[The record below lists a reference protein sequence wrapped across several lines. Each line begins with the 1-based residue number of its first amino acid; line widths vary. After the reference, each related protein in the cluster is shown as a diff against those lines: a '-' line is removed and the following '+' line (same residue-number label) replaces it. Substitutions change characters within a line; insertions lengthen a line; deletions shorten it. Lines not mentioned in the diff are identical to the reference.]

1 MVKMQ
6 VSPERAHQLVQDSA
20 AVLLLDIPAGTR
32 VGLDQMVSAHQP
44 PQPKCIRQSHPHL
57 RGVSLNSESA
67 SNLGIRGRMHSPF
80 AAVSNHCG
88 SAPCHAQFQCYVSH
102 ALYAIRGYYCRQTV
116 VLMASCGGVQSYVVT
131 GSFRGWKMVP
141 GGPHYLTYN
150 AASRSGDFA
159 PAVAVLCHLAG
170 RQVLVRRWAP
180 ALELLLPLDDEEE
193 VPFPTHDNGL
203 TTEHYPAER

>member
-1 MVKMQ
+1 MFHF
-6 VSPERAHQLVQDSA
+6 R
-20 AVLLLDIPAGTR
+20 
-32 VGLDQMVSAHQP
+32 
-44 PQPKCIRQSHPHL
+44 
-57 RGVSLNSESA
+57 
-67 SNLGIRGRMHSPF
+67 
-80 AAVSNHCG
+80 
-88 SAPCHAQFQCYVSH
+88 SAPCHVQIQCYVSRAECSIH
-102 ALYAIRGYYCRQTV
+102 GRCCMEAV

-141 GGPHYLTYN
+141 AGPHYLTYN

-193 VPFPTHDNGL
+193 VPFPTHSNGL
-203 TTEHYPAER
+203 ITDHRARRGLAECITQLCPILHSDWRSYGQCWVTVGWTHDSPTNADDAVMLPVCMPCALLQLPMP